1 MGQCHPSTREMRAQ
15 WAATMLAHQG
25 EYGIVTQLSRA
36 HQVSRPTLYAWRDQ
50 AAHALAHTFGPPP
63 LFSAPTP
70 SARHVLTLWI
80 AHASDRGIQA
90 ATQELLGHGFS
101 LPTIVTIL
109 HEAQQRALTWMRTH
123 VPSGTRALALDEI
136 YANDRRGA
144 YLNVVDVHSGAV
156 WASEGPLAV
165 DTESWTLVLWSLQE
179 RGLHWNRVVMDDGA
193 PMHAACQH
201 VTPDVVVQLDQW
213 HLWHACAQVQAR
225 LERVATQM
233 DARTPIVA
241 RQAARLSAGGRPRGP
256 RAKTDVAAHAQELA
270 AARYVAAAVAYLTD
284 ELRRLLAVVV
294 VERER
299 LLTMAERQGELEALL
314 DLLDQVAATSR
325 GRQQTEVVRLAR
337 RIRTQLPQLLAFV
350 PHVTQVQQDLA
361 GVLGPERQALL
372 AWAWLRRK
380 RLGWTADEVVAAVPA
395 DWRAAARVLLA
406 TWEDAVQVSSAV
418 ERWHSIMRPHLAVR
432 RRLTPGMLAL
442 LAVWHNHRVFS
453 RGVYKGQNPLQ
464 LSGMRDAPT
473 DWLEALGYPPAEV
486 HTSQATPLAKAA

>member
-1 MGQCHPSTREMRAQ
+1 
-15 WAATMLAHQG
+15 MLAHQG

-50 AAHALAHTFGPPP
+50 AAHALADIFGPAP
-63 LFSAPTP
+63 LSSAPTP
-70 SARHVLTLWI
+70 SARHILTLWI

-90 ATQELLGHGFS
+90 ASKELLGHGFS

-109 HEAQQRALTWMRTH
+109 HEAQQRALTWMQTH
-123 VPSGTRALALDEI
+123 VPATTRALALDEI

-179 RGLHWNRVVMDDGA
+179 RGLRWKRVVMDDGA
-193 PMHAACQH
+193 PMHAACQQ

-213 HLWHACAQVQAR
+213 HLWHACAQLQAR
-225 LERVATQM
+225 LERVATQV

-241 RQAARLSAGGRPRGP
+241 RQAARLSAGLRPRGP

-299 LLTMAERQGELEALL
+299 LLTMVERQSELEALL

-325 GRQQTEVVRLAR
+325 GRQQAEIVRLAR
-337 RIRTQLPQLLAFV
+337 RIRRQLPQLLAFV
-350 PHVTQVQQDLA
+350 PPVMQVQQDLA
-361 GVLGPERQALL
+361 GVLSPERQALL

-380 RLGWTADEVVAAVPA
+380 RLGWSADEVVAAVPA

-432 RRLTPGMLAL
+432 RMLTPGMLAL

-453 RGVYKGQNPLQ
+453 RGAYKGHNPLQ
-464 LSGMRDAPT
+464 LSGRRDAPT

-486 HTSQATPLAKAA
+486 LTSQATPLAKAA